1 MRRNHLPA
9 VEIQMPSSVDECSRL
24 RKVVC
29 RLASAAFRDP
39 SAIADVE
46 LAVGEAF
53 SNAVKYGDENGKVSV
68 RVETSSR
75 RRIAVQVDY
84 PGSNFD
90 TTVRF
95 PQDVLNAE
103 GGFGRFIMRQ
113 TMDSMEYFFEGNHTT
128 LRMTKRDV

>member
-1 MRRNHLPA
+1 MRKKNLPP

-29 RLASAAFRDP
+29 RVANLTFRNP
-39 SAIADVE
+39 SDVADVE

-53 SNAVKYGDENGKVSV
+53 SNAVKYGAEDGKVSV
-68 RVETSSR
+68 RVEAPSQR
-75 RRIAVQVDY
+75 EFAVQLDY
-84 PGSNFD
+84 PGSTFD
-90 TTVRF
+90 TAVRY

-113 TMDSMEYFFEGNHTT
+113 TMDSMEYRFNGNHTT
-128 LRMTKRDV
+128 LRMTKRKV